1 MLTILLLNLAL
12 LNLPYVGADAR
23 SSPKQS
29 LEGSLEN
36 LVKKLES
43 RLRDLEIEIQ
53 DDKEK
58 QKLRL
63 KENEKR
69 IKSEKEKHAKEK
81 KELEDRLE
89 AKDKEV
95 ETRLQELADKT
106 RELERKLKAS
116 ISELRMEVKEESF
129 KKESASNFS
138 NSIALTKPSLRDL
151 PIVIISAWQPNAIRS
166 PRTVSF
172 ESFLANYNN
181 GNRPGGGS
189 GELDLDS
196 GIFTCITPGYYTVSF
211 SAYTDLVFDPYNC
224 LYLYKNGVELPES
237 RWFVGTN
244 DPVTF
249 GVTGSRILILHLDA
263 GDTLELRMTMAGYIN
278 RITLNIELLGLGFD

>member
-1 MLTILLLNLAL
+1 MLLTILLLNLVL
-12 LNLPYVGADAR
+12 LDLPYVGADAR

-69 IKSEKEKHAKEK
+69 IKWEKEKHAKEK

-106 RELERKLKAS
+106 REEKDELERKLKAS
-116 ISELRMEVKEESF
+116 ISELRMDVKEESF

-138 NSIALTKPSLRDL
+138 NSIALTKPSLCNL

-166 PRTVSF
+166 PRTVTF

-237 RWFVGTN
+237 RWFMGTN

-249 GVTGSRILILHLDA
+249 GVTGSRILVSNLLNMITWMLPDILS
-263 GDTLELRMTMAGYIN
+263 
-278 RITLNIELLGLGFD
+278 

>member
-1 MLTILLLNLAL
+1 MLLTILLLNLAL

-43 RLRDLEIEIQ
+43 RLKDLEIEIQ

-69 IKSEKEKHAKEK
+69 IKWEKGKHAKEK

-106 RELERKLKAS
+106 REEKDELERKLKAS
-116 ISELRMEVKEESF
+116 ISELRMDVKEESF

-151 PIVIISAWQPNAIRS
+151 PIVIISAWQPDAIRS
-166 PRTVSF
+166 PRTVTF

-211 SAYTDLVFDPYNC
+211 SAYTDLVFAPYNC

-244 DPVTF
+244 DPVYF
-249 GVTGSRILILHLDA
+249 GVTGSRILVSNLLNMITWMLPDILS
-263 GDTLELRMTMAGYIN
+263 
-278 RITLNIELLGLGFD
+278 

>member
-1 MLTILLLNLAL
+1 MLIILLLNLVL
-12 LNLPYVGADAR
+12 LNLPYGADAR

-36 LVKKLES
+36 LVRKLES

-69 IKSEKEKHAKEK
+69 IKCEKEKHAKEK

-106 RELERKLKAS
+106 REEKDELERKLKAS

-166 PRTVSF
+166 PRTVTF

-237 RWFVGTN
+237 RWFMGTN

-249 GVTGSRILILHLDA
+249 GVTGSRILVSNLLNMITWMLPDILS
-263 GDTLELRMTMAGYIN
+263 
-278 RITLNIELLGLGFD
+278 